1 MMIDSVIDYFS
12 SPSKAGESK
21 KMVETMPT
29 EQPPV
34 AGHQPASFRASS
46 LRDLELQHPGPGD
59 WAQPH
64 LAPSSSTQLVWDITG
79 NCYQE
84 LPVYLQTPP
93 SYPATLPS
101 FPACPPGPLA
111 PQDLPLGDLFG
122 GVIMDMV
129 DSFYTSSL
137 VHYVCQRTKPSPHRL
152 AAETLARSN
161 LNPNAKEFMPEI
173 KHQSGKDA
181 QESKEA
187 AAGDDSLEEAEVDG
201 GEESEESEDWW
212 DSDEDEPANNSHQI
226 DPAEFEV
233 STDKV
238 VTRLWLPIKHKIL
251 FLSRYVSLLR
261 CKTKC

>member
-1 MMIDSVIDYFS
+1 MIDSVIDYFS
-12 SPSKAGESK
+12 SPSKAGESR
-21 KMVETMPT
+21 KMVGTIPT

-34 AGHQPASFRASS
+34 TGHQPGSFMASSSNSSSSFRASS

-59 WAQPH
+59 WAQPQPQPQH
-64 LAPSSSTQLVWDITG
+64 QLASSSLPSSSTQLVWDITG

-84 LPVYLQTPP
+84 LPVYHQMPP
-93 SYPATLPS
+93 SYPASLPAY
-101 FPACPPGPLA
+101 PACPPGQLA

-129 DSFYTSSL
+129 DSLYTSSL

-173 KHQSGKDA
+173 KNQSDKDT
-181 QESKEA
+181 QESQEA
-187 AAGDDSLEEAEVDG
+187 AAGDDSLEEADDDG
-201 GEESEESEDWW
+201 GEESEDSEDWW
-212 DSDEDEPANNSHQI
+212 DSDEDEPGNNSHQI

-233 STDKV
+233 IIDKV
-238 VTRLWLPIKHKIL
+238 LLWP
-251 FLSRYVSLLR
+251 
-261 CKTKC
+261 